1 MLVRNIVPVLTAVAA
16 FALTSGAQEQPQK
29 TIRHVPIKA
38 TSPAS
43 GKEMY
48 TNYCAVCH
56 GAEGKGT
63 GPAAS
68 ALKAPPADLT
78 VLSKNNGGK
87 YPALKVASAIRGDV
101 DVAAHGN
108 KEMPMWGSLFG
119 SISGGHQT
127 EVDQRVSNLNRYIES
142 LQSK

>member
-1 MLVRNIVPVLTAVAA
+1 MLARNIIPVMTAVAA
-16 FALTSGAQEQPQK
+16 FALTSAAQEQTPKIQ
-29 TIRHVPIKA
+29 HVPIKA

-56 GAEGKGT
+56 GAEGKGN

-119 SISGGHQT
+119 TISGGHQT
-127 EVDQRVSNLNRYIES
+127 EVDQRVSNLNSYIKS